1 MSDDIR
7 KLAADLTAAGPAVR
21 PFARKAVQVTA
32 HRIKDEWRA
41 AANRTG
47 LGGYAADVTY
57 ETRENAAGV
66 VAEVG
71 PTPGDSCANHSSPLI
86 AEALPYSPN
95 NVVAWYSTATTWP
108 KERWYVPWDRT
119 GCKRRRSTPT

>member
-71 PTPGDSCANHSSPLI
+71 PTPGDSGSFGFVEDAPGGVYSAPQH
-86 AEALPYSPN
+86 AGRDALEN
-95 NVVAWYSTATTWP
+95 NEDDFERGIDRAVADAL
-108 KERWYVPWDRT
+108 RAV
-119 GCKRRRSTPT
+119 GL